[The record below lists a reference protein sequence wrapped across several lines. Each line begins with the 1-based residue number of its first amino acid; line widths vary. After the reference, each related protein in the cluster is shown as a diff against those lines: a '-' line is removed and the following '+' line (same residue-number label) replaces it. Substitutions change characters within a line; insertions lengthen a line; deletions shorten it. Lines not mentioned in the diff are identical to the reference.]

1 MTVLDDLKSAK
12 LRAMKRKDGF
22 TSDLLGLVIG
32 QIQQGNDSSDDA
44 VFRACQKVIK
54 SNNDTIKAL
63 QQDADGRDGSSR
75 LRRGEMIAS
84 LQNENGILE
93 SFLPRSWTEDE
104 IRNLISTKAL
114 DIIGAPSEG
123 AAIGVV
129 TKALRE
135 TSKAP
140 FDGKMVREI
149 VSSLRRDAS

>member
-1 MTVLDDLKSAK
+1 MTILDDLKQAK
-12 LRAMKRKDGF
+12 LRAMKRQDK
-22 TSDLLGLVIG
+22 TASSILGVVIG
-32 QIQQGNDSSDDA
+32 QVQQGSDASDDA

-63 QQDADGRDGSSR
+63 QDAGGRD
-75 LRRGEMIAS
+75 EMVNS

-104 IRNLISTKAL
+104 IRNLIKTKML
-114 DIIGAPSEG
+114 DVTGAVSEG

-140 FDGKMVREI
+140 FDGKVVRDI
-149 VSSLRRDAS
+149 VSSMRRDAS